1 MIEELIAKLKFALLH
16 AHPSLRY
23 TYVGDGEYS
32 TAACMRDYVISL
44 QCHSPNCKFT
54 NIVVSSFLA
63 ILQNLMRVKFFRY
76 TVCVLVCG
84 INVY

>member
-32 TAACMRDYVISL
+32 TAACMRDYVICL
-44 QCHSPNCKFT
+44 QCHSPNYKFT
-54 NIVVSSFLA
+54 NIVVSSFVA
-63 ILQNLMRVKFFRY
+63 ILQNLMHAKILHY
-76 TVCVLVCG
+76 TVCVFV
-84 INVY
+84 